1 MDTVVSLYFGKSE
14 ISDDIRQ
21 LIDSWVK
28 FFQKN
33 WDELFY
39 VDKDVILRLEFFLD
53 NKKIIKNHAPP
64 NNEVYLYELQKNPG
78 VVLKF
83 MKASL
88 HLLLFHLLD
97 LKEDNPLRGET
108 LGSNNSIEKETF
120 GALMRAKRKEK
131 KKKTCLWSSL
141 FEDNENKTCNYGV
154 TNHLINEL
162 KHDKY
167 KNCETFRNYFMSTKI
182 TIYLYN
188 WHKTDKFENVTSEKV
203 NQLICL
209 RGCVL
214 RVSPVKLLISNI
226 DFVCETCKRIVN
238 VEFVDGKYDT
248 PKKCI
253 NVDCDSRVFSPLRES
268 ARSIEYQKILLKEDE
283 KVVSTMYEVNDWN
296 SHNLTVTLEVSKFF
310 VNSIFPG
317 NHVEAL
323 GILKVISLHT
333 NHLVNGKNALFNM
346 FVDCLSVFPIS
357 SKKYLN
363 NNYFNLV
370 KIKETKNK
378 LYSSFLWESY
388 IDKFQKKL
396 TLSIRKRGGA
406 AQHVEDTVLGKNFSG
421 TNELESENATKD
433 LYKSGVSYANHPL
446 SVSVNT
452 DGGNTEQHTK
462 SDCFSIDENFKR
474 RKMDEL
480 NNTKKEG
487 NMWSNFSGC
496 MFGEYVS
503 QDIELGGKN
512 VLKSTDIKKRYKEG
526 HVKKASDLNNEDYF
540 YEDENVEEAEKDLFK
555 GNDEFDSK
563 SLDFIQ
569 EVYSNEKNKFYLLV
583 ASFCP
588 RIMMSSYIKAG
599 ILLSLLG
606 GKTLHDEFNEIKRRG
621 NIHCLLIGDPG
632 IGKSRILRY
641 VNNIID
647 KSIFICSTSTSING
661 LTACAV
667 KDSVNNE
674 YALEAGA
681 LVLSDKGVCCIDE
694 LDKISLNEQQSF
706 LECMENQSINIT
718 KAGIVC
724 NLKARCTIVAASNP
738 KEGKYNFK
746 KSIFDNIKISFPLL
760 SRFDLVFLLTDQ
772 ISEEKDK
779 RITDILIKSDVPTG
793 DDSFF
798 HNLPADTKNPFAK
811 NECIIQKCKNI
822 TEENY
827 LPLELIG
834 VFIKYSRKYISP
846 VLSEE
851 AKEYVKQ
858 FYIHLRNLSLTHSD
872 ISIPIT
878 IRQLE
883 SLIRLCQGRARAD
896 LSKIVTK
903 QHVQEVVEIYQ
914 KTIFYPLFLKSLNFK
929 NPKNKAGPRG
939 KSAAA
944 LSRPFKQQIIK
955 LAKQTSN
962 RIANKDLRNMA
973 QSIIMA
979 ANSDISDEALVHI
992 VNNEGFILYK
1002 GSFWEVDPFYLK

>member
-1 MDTVVSLYFGKSE
+1 MDTVVGLYFSKSE
-14 ISDDIRQ
+14 ISDDIKQ
-21 LIDSWVK
+21 LIGSWVK

-33 WDELFY
+33 WNELFC

-83 MKASL
+83 MKVSL
-88 HLLLFHLLD
+88 HLLLFYLLYLTD
-97 LKEDNPLRGET
+97 DQTLRDET
-108 LGSNNSIEKETF
+108 LGSRNSRDKETF
-120 GALMRAKRKEK
+120 EALMRAKRKEK
-131 KKKTCLWSSL
+131 KKKSSVWSSL
-141 FEDNENKTCNYGV
+141 FEEKENNICNYDV
-154 TNHLINEL
+154 TNYLINEL
-162 KHDKY
+162 KNDKY
-167 KNCETFRNYFMSTKI
+167 KNCETFRNYFVSTQI

-226 DFVCETCKRIVN
+226 DFLCERCKRIVN
-238 VEFVDGKYDT
+238 VDFVDGKYDT

-283 KVVSTMYEVNDWN
+283 KIVSTMYEANDWN

-323 GILKVISLHT
+323 GILKVISFHT

-370 KIKETKNK
+370 KLKEMKNK

-396 TLSIRKRGGA
+396 TLSIRKRGRA
-406 AQHVEDTVLGKNFSG
+406 AQHREDVRLSKNFSG
-421 TNELESENATKD
+421 TNELTLENATKD
-433 LYKSGVSYANHPL
+433 LYKTVASCENQQL
-446 SVSVNT
+446 SISAIEE
-452 DGGNTEQHTK
+452 GGSKEEHNR
-462 SDCFSIDENFKR
+462 SDCFSVEENFKK
-474 RKMDEL
+474 RKMEKTND
-480 NNTKKEG
+480 TRKEG
-487 NMWSNFSGC
+487 SLWNNFSGC

-503 QDIELGGKN
+503 QDIELGGN
-512 VLKSTDIKKRYKEG
+512 TVLKSTDIKKPHKKE
-526 HVKKASDLNNEDYF
+526 HVKNSSDLNTADYF
-540 YEDENVEEAEKDLFK
+540 YKDENVEEAEKDLFK

-569 EVYSNEKNKFYLLV
+569 EIYSNEKNKFYLLV

-588 RIMMSSYIKAG
+588 RIMMSNYIKAG

-779 RITDILIKSDVPTG
+779 RITDILINSNFATG

-798 HNLPADTKNPFAK
+798 HNLHDGVNNPFAT
-811 NECIIQKCKNI
+811 NECIIHKCKNI
-822 TEENY
+822 SEENY

-846 VLSEE
+846 ILSEE
-851 AKEYVKQ
+851 AKECVKQ
-858 FYIHLRNLSLTHSD
+858 FYIHLRNLSLTNSD

-883 SLIRLCQGRARAD
+883 SLVRLCQGRARAD

-929 NPKNKAGPRG
+929 NPKNKTGPRG

-962 RIANKDLRNMA
+962 KISNKDLRNMA

-979 ANSDISDEALVHI
+979 ANSNISDEALIHI

-1002 GSFWEVDPFYLK
+1002 GNFWEVDPFYLK